1 MHICT
6 FELNDEPMSKF
17 EIAGRAFP
25 AFSGAGPHAN
35 KRTFMCVPDL
45 GPLPVGTYYIV
56 DRKSGGWLGALR
68 DSVTDNPEWFAL
80 YAGDGRVDEGNRQMK
95 RLFKATAWGFG
106 VFVLA
111 LSYMFAWAHTVDL
124 FPEYPSL
131 VPLVMVLTKPLPWD
145 DGSPEWLNF
154 HYRLCVALLTV
165 TPLVAGVR
173 LLGGLF
179 RRRHART
186 GRPLA

>member
-1 MHICT
+1 
-6 FELNDEPMSKF
+6 MSKF

-80 YAGDGRVDEGNRQMK
+80 YADDGRVDDETFCDGVK
-95 RLFKATAWGFG
+95 RGQFRLHAGSISKGCITIATQADFNVIKGMLRG
-106 VFVLA
+106 KN
-111 LSYMFAWAHTVDL
+111 
-124 FPEYPSL
+124 EYFISGQ
-131 VPLVMVLTKPLPWD
+131 KIR
-145 DGSPEWLNF
+145 
-154 HYRLCVALLTV
+154 HYGKVIV
-165 TPLVAGVR
+165 K
-173 LLGGLF
+173 
-179 RRRHART
+179 
-186 GRPLA
+186 